1 MTSDN
6 SRKIIMLVEDNKGD
20 AVLAK
25 EALIFNKSDTALIHV
40 FNGDEVFEYLNKIE
54 NQRPD
59 LVLLD
64 LNLPGMNGLEIL
76 QILKKDLETERIPV
90 IVFSTSNS
98 ENDIKMCMESK
109 ADDYITKPL
118 DLVEFFDVFKKLDKF
133 IKKNTTPR
141 G

>member
-1 MTSDN
+1 MTSEN
-6 SRKIIMLVEDNKGD
+6 STKKIMLVEDNKGD
-20 AVLAK
+20 AILAR
-25 EALIFNKSDTALIHV
+25 EALTFNKSDTTLIHV
-40 FNGDEVFEYLNKIE
+40 FNGDEVFEYLNKVE

-76 QILKKDLETERIPV
+76 QILKKDPESEKIPV

-98 ENDIKMCMESK
+98 ETDIKKCMESR

-133 IKKNTTPR
+133 IKKNTSPR